1 MHDPAAPGVFFRIP
15 GSHRLPETRK
25 KNYILGVMKR
35 SAPPIPGVLR
45 LCALLLS
52 LGALFLGNAPLP
64 VTAQTSGAAA
74 HLEVYA
80 VQNDDNSF
88 DLFARNDHFIPIYI
102 SVDFDQLVNLA
113 PDTTL
118 PWQGAIPPG
127 EEPRHLFSLAP
138 RAQRGRIGYS
148 LRYQAALGDPATAR
162 HQDDHLYLFPFGHG
176 TKRRLSQG
184 FGGSF
189 SHFGENRYAV
199 DFDMP
204 EGTPVHA
211 ARGGRVVHVKQDGR
225 AGGPSPAYADH
236 GNVIVIAHDD
246 GSFGNY
252 VHLRFRGSLVQPG
265 DTVSAGDHI
274 GYSGNTGI
282 SSGPHLHFDV
292 RLPQRDGSMQS
303 VPFLFRGLQGE
314 PVPPREGHFYYAS
327 HPGGED
333 FPAVFGEDLSNEDFA
348 DHLEEVPLTNSVSFR
363 TEEHDLT
370 HAVYLQ
376 NGFPE
381 AIRATVGFNLVHMR
395 AEAALPLEIEV
406 PPTSEVFLTLLRAD
420 PARDRWQYAPTV
432 RFQRLR

>member
-1 MHDPAAPGVFFRIP
+1 
-15 GSHRLPETRK
+15 
-25 KNYILGVMKR
+25 MKR
-35 SAPPIPGVLR
+35 SASVIPGAPHLFTLV
-45 LCALLLS
+45 LS
-52 LGALFLGNAPLP
+52 LGTLFLGTASLP
-64 VTAQTSGAAA
+64 VTAQTSGATA

-88 DLFARNDHFIPIYI
+88 DLFARNDHSIPIYI

-113 PDTTL
+113 PETNL
-118 PWQGAIPPG
+118 PWRGAIPPG
-127 EEPRHLFSLAP
+127 DTRPLFSLTP
-138 RAQRGRIGYS
+138 TAQRGRIGYS
-148 LRYQAALGDPATAR
+148 LRYQAALGDPATAS
-162 HQDDHLYLFPFGHG
+162 HHDDHLYLFPFEHG

-204 EGTPVHA
+204 EGTPVYA
-211 ARGGRVVHVKQDGR
+211 ARGGLVVHVKQDGR

-252 VHLRFRGSLVQPG
+252 VHLRFRGSRVQPG

-292 RLPQRDGSMQS
+292 RLPQRDGTMQS

-314 PVPPREGHFYYAS
+314 AISPEEGHFYYAS

-333 FPAVFGEDLSNEDFA
+333 FPVVFGEDLRNQDFA
-348 DHLEEVPLTNSVSFR
+348 DHLEEVPVTHSVSFR
-363 TEEHDLT
+363 TEEYDLT
-370 HAVYLQ
+370 HAIYLQ

-395 AEAALPLEIEV
+395 AEATLPLEIEV
-406 PPTSEVFLTLLRAD
+406 PPASEVFLTLLRAD
-420 PARDRWQYAPTV
+420 PGRDRWQYAPTV